1 MKNRYIILIFIILSA
16 GIISLAHIGR
26 VANERRLADQIES
39 TTQQVS
45 EAQQKLG
52 STSAHVGPDSLY
64 PNPTLTGG
72 KADTL
77 SFADLTARY
86 NGKTYSQAH
95 RNVPQAEH
103 DQVYNEYN
111 VPKDQRNAIGGEVD
125 HFYPLC
131 AGGSND
137 IANLWYQPATN
148 QWNGKDFGYHA
159 KDKLESYICIQ
170 VKAGKLD
177 PKTAFQKMTTDWVAF
192 YLEVQ
197 NQLSAQAQ
205 PVQ

>member
-16 GIISLAHIGR
+16 GIISLAHIGK
-26 VANERRLADQIES
+26 VANERRLADQIAN
-39 TTQQVS
+39 TTQQVE

-52 STSAHVGPDSLY
+52 SANKRVGPDRLY
-64 PNPTLTGG
+64 PDPTLTSG

-77 SFADLTARY
+77 SLVDLTARY
-86 NGKTYSQAH
+86 NGRTYSQAH
-95 RNVPQAEH
+95 RNVSHAEH

-111 VPKDQRNAIGGEVD
+111 ILKDQRNAIGGEVD

-137 IANLWYQPATN
+137 ISNLWYQPAVN
-148 QWNGKDFGYHA
+148 QWQGQDFGYHA

-177 PKTAFQKMTTDWVAF
+177 PKVAFQKMTTDWVAF
-192 YLEVQ
+192 YLEVK